1 MSNKCCSDNIFIG
14 QSGSLHRYDLLAILD
29 LFWKYL
35 QYFFILQVLQKIRS
49 VSKKKGYDSN
59 IF

>member
-35 QYFFILQVLQKIRS
+35 QYFFYFASIAENKVCVQKKRL
-49 VSKKKGYDSN
+49 
-59 IF
+59 